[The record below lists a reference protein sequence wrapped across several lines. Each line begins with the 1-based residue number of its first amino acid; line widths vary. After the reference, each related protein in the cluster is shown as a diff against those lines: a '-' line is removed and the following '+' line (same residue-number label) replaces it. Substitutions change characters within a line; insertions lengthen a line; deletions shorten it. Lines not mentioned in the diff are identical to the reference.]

1 MSNSYPLIDLHRHLE
16 GCVRIETLIE
26 LGTEHGLALPAWS
39 VEELRPYVQIDS
51 PMPGLVAY
59 FAKFELMQLCMA
71 SYEAIRRI
79 TYECIDDAC
88 SEGLDYLELRF
99 SPVFMAE
106 KHDLELDGVVEAV
119 CDGLDEA
126 LRVLPMRA
134 KLIGIMSR
142 TYGPDPC
149 WRELEAA
156 IRGRDRG
163 IVAVDV
169 AGDEIKYPG
178 ELFVNHFQRA
188 REAGMRVTVHAG
200 ESTSAAQVR
209 QAIVELQAERLGHA
223 VRAIDAPDVMDLI
236 RRESVGIESC
246 LTSNIQTG
254 VVAAI
259 AQHPVPEYLRR
270 GLLVTL
276 NTDNTVIGGVDL
288 PGEYRL
294 AERELGLSEME
305 LVQLKQNALRVA
317 FLSDEERADLL
328 RRTSGKDP
336 TNSRKETDV

>member
-1 MSNSYPLIDLHRHLE
+1 MDNSYPLIDLHRHLE
-16 GCVRIETLIE
+16 GCVRIETMLE
-26 LGTEHGLALPAWS
+26 LGSEHGLALPAWS
-39 VEELRPYVQIDS
+39 VEELRPHVQVDS
-51 PMPGLVAY
+51 PTAGLVAY
-59 FAKFELMQLCMA
+59 FVKFELMQLCMVN
-71 SYEAIRRI
+71 YEAIRRI
-79 TYECIDDAC
+79 TFECLDDAC

-126 LRVLPMRA
+126 LRALPIRA

-142 TYGPDPC
+142 TYGPDSC
-149 WRELEAA
+149 WQELEAA

-200 ESTSAAQVR
+200 ESTSAAPVR
-209 QAIVELQAERLGHA
+209 QAIVELRAERLGHA
-223 VRAIDAPDVMDLI
+223 VRAIDEPAVMDLI
-236 RRESVGIESC
+236 HEESVGIESC
-246 LTSNIQTG
+246 LTSNLQIG

-259 AQHPVPEYLRR
+259 AQHPVSVYLRR
-270 GLLVTL
+270 GLPVTL
-276 NTDNTVIGGVDL
+276 NTDNPVIAGVDL

-294 AERELGLSEME
+294 AERELGLSEAE
-305 LVQLKQNALRVA
+305 LDQLKQNALRVA

-328 RRTSGKDP
+328 RETSAQAPASPGKKAD
-336 TNSRKETDV
+336 E

>member
-1 MSNSYPLIDLHRHLE
+1 MNSSYPLIDLHRHLE
-16 GCVRIETLIE
+16 GCVRIETVLE
-26 LGTEHGLALPAWS
+26 LGSGHRLALPAWS
-39 VEELRPYVQIDS
+39 VEELRPYVQVNS
-51 PMPGLVAY
+51 PVPGVMA
-59 FAKFELMQLCMA
+59 FIAKFELMQLCMV
-71 SYEAIRRI
+71 SYDAIRRI
-79 TYECIDDAC
+79 TFECLDDAC

-106 KHDLELDGVVEAV
+106 KHTLDLDGVVEAV

-126 LRVLPMRA
+126 LGALPMRA

-142 TYGPDPC
+142 TYGPDSC
-149 WRELEAA
+149 WQELEAA

-178 ELFVNHFQRA
+178 ELFVKHFQRA

-200 ESTSAAQVR
+200 ESTSAAEVK
-209 QAIVELQAERLGHA
+209 QAIVELRAERLGHA

-236 RRESVGIESC
+236 HGESVGIESC

-259 AQHPVPEYLRR
+259 TQHPVPEYLRR
-270 GLLVTL
+270 GLPVTL
-276 NTDNTVIGGVDL
+276 NTDNPAISGIDL

-294 AERELGLSEME
+294 AERGLGLSKAE
-305 LVQLKQNALRVA
+305 LDQLKRNALRVA

-328 RRTSGKDP
+328 RRA
-336 TNSRKETDV
+336 SRKDKTSSKRETDE